1 MNPPD
6 LARYARQIIF
16 PDLGAAGQR
25 RLLDSTVVLVG
36 CGATGT
42 MIANHLARSGVG
54 HLRIVDRDFIELNN
68 LQRQALFD
76 EQDLAEGLPKA
87 EAARRKLSKINSQ
100 IVVEG
105 IVADVT
111 PDNVMALLVGADLV
125 MDGADNF
132 ETRFLLNDACVKLGL
147 PWVYSGVIASY
158 GMTMTIRPGETA
170 CLRCLL
176 GQMPA
181 PGTAPTCDTAGA
193 LAPSVSVVASIAAGE
208 ALKLLAGFGELNAGV
223 LLNFDLL
230 DNSLERFEVLRR
242 PDCPTCS
249 QRNLEFLHAES
260 GVAARDLLGLDDAIR
275 GIHQPP
281 DHERKRA
288 ARRRLVFDELYVLQ
302 LGLQWRRARLEAD
315 TAAPAKDLRILL
327 AEDNIVNQKVA
338 LGLLKPGGHSV
349 DVANDGRAALALATT
364 ALTHVLTTIVII

>member
-1 MNPPD
+1 MTTSD
-6 LARYARQIIF
+6 LSRYARQIIF
-16 PDLGAAGQR
+16 PDLGQAGQR
-25 RLLDSTVVLVG
+25 KLLDATVVLIG

-42 MIANHLARSGVG
+42 VIANHLARSGVG

-68 LQRQALFD
+68 LQRQLLFD
-76 EQDLAEGLPKA
+76 EQDMAEGLPKA
-87 EAARRKLSKINSQ
+87 EAARRKLSRINSE
-100 IVVEG
+100 ITVEG

-111 PDNVMALLVGADLV
+111 ADNVLELLAGADLA

-147 PWVYSGVIASY
+147 PWVYTGVIASY

-181 PGTAPTCDTAGA
+181 PGTAPTCDTAGV

-208 ALKLLAGFGELNAGV
+208 ALKLLAGFGELNSGS

-242 PDCPTCS
+242 PDCPTCG
-249 QRNLEFLHAES
+249 QRDFEFLHAQAGTRTATLCGRNAVQIS
-260 GVAARDLLGLDDAIR
+260 VAGR
-275 GIHQPP
+275 
-281 DHERKRA
+281 
-288 ARRRLVFDELYVLQ
+288 
-302 LGLQWRRARLEAD
+302 
-315 TAAPAKDLRILL
+315 PAVDL
-327 AEDNIVNQKVA
+327 AELAGRLRQSGIAQVTANPYLLRAPIDGLELTVFADARAIIKGTEDEAVA
-338 LGLLKPGGHSV
+338 RTVYARYVGM
-349 DVANDGRAALALATT
+349 
-364 ALTHVLTTIVII
+364 

>member
-1 MNPPD
+1 MTHPD
-6 LARYARQIIF
+6 LSRYARQIIF
-16 PDLGAAGQR
+16 PDLGEAGQR
-25 RLLDSTVVLVG
+25 KLLDSTVVLIG

-42 MIANHLARSGVG
+42 VIANHLARSGVG

-68 LQRQALFD
+68 VQRQLLFD
-76 EQDLAEGLPKA
+76 EQDIADGLPKA
-87 EAARRKLSKINSQ
+87 EAARRKLARINSQ
-100 IVVEG
+100 ITVEG

-111 PDNVMALLVGADLV
+111 ADNILDLLAGADLA

-147 PWVYSGVIASY
+147 PWVYTGVIASY

-181 PGTAPTCDTAGA
+181 PGTAPTCDTAGV

-208 ALKLLAGFGELNAGV
+208 ALKLLAGFGELNTSS

-242 PDCPTCS
+242 PDCPACG
-249 QRNLEFLHAES
+249 QRNLEFLHAQS
-260 GVAARDLLGLDDAIR
+260 GTRSATLCGRNAVQISVAGRSAVD
-275 GIHQPP
+275 
-281 DHERKRA
+281 
-288 ARRRLVFDELYVLQ
+288 
-302 LGLQWRRARLEAD
+302 
-315 TAAPAKDLRILL
+315 L
-327 AEDNIVNQKVA
+327 AELASRLRQSGIAQVTANPYLLRAPVDGLELTVFADARAIIKGTEDESVA
-338 LGLLKPGGHSV
+338 RTVYAKYVGM
-349 DVANDGRAALALATT
+349 
-364 ALTHVLTTIVII
+364 

>member
-1 MNPPD
+1 MTHPD
-6 LARYARQIIF
+6 LSRYARQIIF
-16 PDLGAAGQR
+16 PDLGEAGQR
-25 RLLDSTVVLVG
+25 KLLDSTVVLIG

-42 MIANHLARSGVG
+42 VIANHLARSGVG

-68 LQRQALFD
+68 LQRQGLFD
-76 EQDLAEGLPKA
+76 EQDIADGLPKA
-87 EAARRKLSKINSQ
+87 EAARRKLARINSQ
-100 IVVEG
+100 ITVEG

-111 PDNVMALLVGADLV
+111 PDNILDMLAGADLA

-147 PWVYSGVIASY
+147 PWVYTGVIASY

-181 PGTAPTCDTAGA
+181 PGTAPTCDTAGV

-208 ALKLLAGFGELNAGV
+208 ALKLLAGFGELNTGS

-242 PDCPTCS
+242 PDCPACG
-249 QRNLEFLHAES
+249 QRNLEFLHAQSGTRSATLCGRNAVQISVAGRPAVDLAELANRLRQS
-260 GVAARDLLGLDDAIR
+260 GVAQVAANPYLL
-275 GIHQPP
+275 
-281 DHERKRA
+281 RA
-288 ARRRLVFDELYVLQ
+288 AVDGLELTVFADARAIIKGTEDESVARTIYARYV
-302 LGLQWRRARLEAD
+302 GM
-315 TAAPAKDLRILL
+315 
-327 AEDNIVNQKVA
+327 
-338 LGLLKPGGHSV
+338 
-349 DVANDGRAALALATT
+349 
-364 ALTHVLTTIVII
+364 

>member
-1 MNPPD
+1 LAHSTHDGPDDDVVAGQSTESDEQTFSLASQAQPHDHPD
-6 LARYARQIIF
+6 LSRYARQIIF
-16 PDLGAAGQR
+16 PGLGEAGQR
-25 RLLDSTVVLVG
+25 KLLDSTVVLIG

-42 MIANHLARSGVG
+42 VIANHLARSGVG

-68 LQRQALFD
+68 LQRQLLFD
-76 EQDLAEGLPKA
+76 EQDIADGLPKA
-87 EAARRKLSKINSQ
+87 EAARRKLSRINSA
-100 IVVEG
+100 ITVEG

-111 PDNVMALLVGADLV
+111 PDNILELLSGADLA

-147 PWVYSGVIASY
+147 PWVYTGVIASY

-181 PGTAPTCDTAGA
+181 PGTAPTCDTAGV

-208 ALKLLAGFGELNAGV
+208 ALKLLAGFGQLNSGA

-242 PDCPTCS
+242 PDCPTCG
-249 QRNLEFLHAES
+249 QRDFEFLHAETGTS
-260 GVAARDLLGLDDAIR
+260 TATLCGRNAVQISVAGRPAVDL
-275 GIHQPP
+275 
-281 DHERKRA
+281 
-288 ARRRLVFDELYVLQ
+288 
-302 LGLQWRRARLEAD
+302 
-315 TAAPAKDLRILL
+315 
-327 AEDNIVNQKVA
+327 
-338 LGLLKPGGHSV
+338 
-349 DVANDGRAALALATT
+349 AALAERLRQSGIAR
-364 ALTHVLTTIVII
+364 

>member
-1 MNPPD
+1 MTHPD
-6 LARYARQIIF
+6 LSRYARQIIF
-16 PDLGAAGQR
+16 PDLGEAGQR
-25 RLLDSTVVLVG
+25 KLLDSTVVLIG

-42 MIANHLARSGVG
+42 VIANHLARSGVG

-68 LQRQALFD
+68 VQRQLLFD
-76 EQDLAEGLPKA
+76 EQDIADGLPKA
-87 EAARRKLSKINSQ
+87 EAARRKLARINSQ
-100 IVVEG
+100 ITVEG

-111 PDNVMALLVGADLV
+111 ADNILDLLAGADLA

-147 PWVYSGVIASY
+147 PWVYTGVIASY

-181 PGTAPTCDTAGA
+181 PGTAPTCDTAGV

-208 ALKLLAGFGELNAGV
+208 ALKLLAGFGELNTGS

-242 PDCPTCS
+242 PDCPACG
-249 QRNLEFLHAES
+249 QRNLEFLHAQS
-260 GVAARDLLGLDDAIR
+260 GTRSATLCGRNAVQISVAGR
-275 GIHQPP
+275 
-281 DHERKRA
+281 
-288 ARRRLVFDELYVLQ
+288 
-302 LGLQWRRARLEAD
+302 
-315 TAAPAKDLRILL
+315 PAVDL
-327 AEDNIVNQKVA
+327 AELAGRLRQSGIAQVTANPYLLRAPVDGLELTVFADARAIIKGTEDESVA
-338 LGLLKPGGHSV
+338 RTVYAKYVGM
-349 DVANDGRAALALATT
+349 
-364 ALTHVLTTIVII
+364 